1 MYLFPIHA
9 FTDNYF
15 GLLHRGKRALVVD
28 AGAAEPVLRALPVES
43 ILVTHHQ
50 PAGLAMLHGASAGH
64 QPFFAY
70 TPSVHQG
77 SRAAL

>member
-1 MYLFPIHA
+1 MYLFPIPA
-9 FTDNYF
+9 SADNYF
-15 GLLHRGKRALVVD
+15 GLLHHGKRALVVD
-28 AGAAEPVLRALPVES
+28 PGAAEPVLRALQLES

-50 PAGLAMLHGASAGH
+50 PAGLAMLHCASAGH

-77 SRAAL
+77 RRAAL